1 MGIPN
6 YKQGRYLMFE
16 YADNNHRTE
25 QDLAYHISWDWL
37 MPVVEKINLLDD
49 YRYTFLI
56 ASMDTQI
63 VDNITND
70 VIVEV
75 SCKHSV
81 DELIKSV
88 YEAVVEFIK
97 EHNKQYPFQEGD
109 DYWTIEKGRVVW
121 SCWDDIS
128 EQIHDDNPNKAYYKS
143 QRDAVK
149 QLNKES

>member
-1 MGIPN
+1 MKENKLIAEFMDVNLIEG
-6 YKQGRYLMFE
+6 QLG
-16 YADNNHRTE
+16 D
-25 QDLAYHISWDWL
+25 YHTSWDWL

-97 EHNKQYPFQEGD
+97 QI
-109 DYWTIEKGRVVW
+109 DYERK
-121 SCWDDIS
+121 
-128 EQIHDDNPNKAYYKS
+128 
-143 QRDAVK
+143 
-149 QLNKES
+149 

>member
-1 MGIPN
+1 M
-6 YKQGRYLMFE
+6 K
-16 YADNNHRTE
+16 DNKLIAEFMDVNLIE
-25 QDLAYHISWDWL
+25 GQLGDYHTSWDWL

-97 EHNKQYPFQEGD
+97 NCVSL
-109 DYWTIEKGRVVW
+109 EK
-121 SCWDDIS
+121 
-128 EQIHDDNPNKAYYKS
+128 E
-143 QRDAVK
+143 
-149 QLNKES
+149 

>member
-1 MGIPN
+1 
-6 YKQGRYLMFE
+6 
-16 YADNNHRTE
+16 
-25 QDLAYHISWDWL
+25 
-37 MPVVEKINLLDD
+37 
-49 YRYTFLI
+49 
-56 ASMDTQI
+56 MDTQI